1 MDNLFSQ
8 WEGSQSY
15 QVIVRYKLYHI
26 AFWVVYNSFWA
37 LLFSGAA
44 FLSWETLF
52 SIITQS
58 IAYGAGAYL
67 NIYYFIPRLLKR
79 QRYVWYTLSF
89 LGCVLL
95 SALLITI
102 NFQGMYY
109 LSTGEW
115 WGVAG
120 DWFRGTYSEFLGIMA
135 SNAFTAV
142 VAVMIAKL
150 AKDYLKDQ
158 KRTQALEKEK
168 LETELKFLRSQFN
181 PHFLFNTINSI
192 HFLIE
197 KNPKMAT
204 NTLSKFSD
212 LLRYQLYECNEPQIP
227 LKKEVHYLANFVA
240 LEKLRVNKNVSVA
253 LDVSEN
259 VNGAKIAPFIL
270 MPFVENAFKHVS
282 KGKQQDNFLRIS
294 LAQQEKQIRFTV
306 ENSQEPAEPKARD
319 AVYYGGIG
327 LANVKRRLDLLYPQQ
342 YTLQISSQNETY
354 SVELTIDLHE
364 N

>member
-1 MDNLFSQ
+1 MSDLLSR
-8 WEGSQSY
+8 WKESEAY
-15 QVIVRYKLYHI
+15 HLIVRYKLYHI
-26 AFWVVYNSFWA
+26 PFWVVYISFWW
-37 LLFSGAA
+37 LLFSSAPL
-44 FLSWETLF
+44 LSWETLF
-52 SIITQS
+52 SMITQS
-58 IAYGAGAYL
+58 IAYGSGAYL
-67 NIYYFIPRLLKR
+67 NIYYFIPALLKK
-79 QRYVWYTLSF
+79 QRYGWYALGF
-89 LGCVLL
+89 LACVLL
-95 SALLITI
+95 STSLATL

-109 LSTGEW
+109 LATGGW
-115 WGVAG
+115 NVAG
-120 DWFRGTYSEFLGIMA
+120 DWFRGTYPQFLGIMV

-142 VAVMIAKL
+142 VAVMIIKL

-197 KNPKMAT
+197 KDSRRASD
-204 NTLSKFSD
+204 TLSKFSD

-227 LKKEVHYLANFVA
+227 LKKEVHYLANFVS
-240 LEKLRVNKNVSVA
+240 LEKLRVNKNISVA

-259 VNGAKIAPFIL
+259 VNGAQIAPFIL

-282 KGKQQDNFLRIS
+282 KGKQQDNFIRIS

-306 ENSQEPAEPKARD
+306 ENSQEPTEPKARD

-342 YTLQISSQNETY
+342 HALQIDSQNETY

>member
-1 MDNLFSQ
+1 MSDLLSR
-8 WEGSQSY
+8 WKESEAY
-15 QVIVRYKLYHI
+15 RLIVRYKLHHI
-26 AFWVVYNSFWA
+26 VFWA
-37 LLFSGAA
+37 GYHLFWSVLFSPKN
-44 FLSWETLF
+44 LF
-52 SIITQS
+52 STGNALLMLVS
-58 IAYGAGAYL
+58 SLGYAAGAYP
-67 NIYYFIPRLLKR
+67 NVYYLIPAYLKR
-79 QRYVWYTLSF
+79 RRYFQYILSF
-89 LGCVLL
+89 LVCVLIASLL
-95 SALLITI
+95 SGL
-102 NFQGMYY
+102 GYY
-109 LSTGEW
+109 IVLSFFNESW
-115 WGVAG
+115 QIAA
-120 DWFRGTYSEFLGIMA
+120 WFKGTYSEFLGIMVC
-135 SNAFTAV
+135 NAFTAV
-142 VAVMIAKL
+142 VAVMIVKL

-197 KNPKMAT
+197 KDSKMAT
-204 NTLSKFSD
+204 ATLSKFSD

-227 LKKEVHYLANFVA
+227 LKKEVHYLANFIA

-259 VNGAKIAPFIL
+259 VNGAQIAPFIL

-282 KGKQQDNFLRIS
+282 KGKQQENYIRIS
-294 LAQQEKQIRFTV
+294 LAQREKQIQFTV

-327 LANVKRRLDLLYPQQ
+327 LTNVKRRLDLLYPQQ
-342 YTLQISSQNETY
+342 HALQISSQNETY